1 MILVLARR
9 ELRSL
14 FVSPLAWVVLGVVQ
28 FLFAWVMFGQ
38 LEAYLA
44 VAAQVAK
51 LESPPGVTDLVI
63 APAISNLA
71 VVLMLV
77 MPLLSMRLLAGE
89 RAEGTLSLLVS
100 APVGPVTI
108 ILGKY
113 LGLLLFA
120 LVQIGLL
127 MLAPLALLL
136 ITNLDLGKLAA
147 AALGLTLLVSA
158 YVAVGLFM
166 SSLTARPVVAAMGA
180 LGALLLLLLL
190 DWAGQSEESALFA
203 YLGLNNHFQP
213 FVKGLFNTADV
224 AYFLLLD
231 LFFLALAVRRL
242 EVLRLRG

>member
-1 MILVLARR
+1 MIVVIAGR

-38 LEAYLA
+38 LEAYLN
-44 VAAQVAK
+44 VAARIAK
-51 LESPPGVTDLVI
+51 LEAPPGVTDLVI

-89 RAEGTLSLLVS
+89 RADGTLSLLVS
-100 APVGPVTI
+100 APVGHASI

-113 LGLLLFA
+113 LGLMAFA
-120 LVQIGLL
+120 LLQIGLL
-127 MLAPLALLL
+127 MLAPLSLLL

-147 AALGLTLLVSA
+147 AVLGLVLLVSA
-158 YVAVGLFM
+158 YAAVGVFM
-166 SSLTARPVVAAMGA
+166 SSITARPVVAAMGT
-180 LGALLLLLLL
+180 LGVLLLLLLL
-190 DWAGQSEESALFA
+190 DWAGQSGDSELFA
-203 YLGLNNHFQP
+203 YMGLNTHFQP
-213 FVKGLFNTADV
+213 FAKGLFDTADL

-231 LFFLALAVRRL
+231 LFFLALAIRRL